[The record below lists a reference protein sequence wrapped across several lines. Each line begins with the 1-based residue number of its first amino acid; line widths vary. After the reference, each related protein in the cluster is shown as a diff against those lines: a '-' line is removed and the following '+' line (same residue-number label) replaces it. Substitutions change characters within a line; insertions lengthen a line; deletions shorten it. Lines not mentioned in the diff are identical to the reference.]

1 MLAAFFYELRARLT
15 LFVANDPENAPLG
28 EDPKLDSLEDRIAR
42 ARHAED
48 ERMAKEHAPMRDGR
62 NAGIQ
67 IASTMLGYPLGG
79 ILVGLLL
86 DNVFDTLPWIT
97 IGLMFLAFAGALMHV
112 ARMSKNR

>member
-1 MLAAFFYELRARLT
+1 LLAAFFYELRARLT

-42 ARHAED
+42 VRRAED

-62 NAGIQ
+62 SAGIQ

-79 ILVGLLL
+79 ILVGLVL

-112 ARMSKNR
+112 ARISKNR